1 MRPELATCLLL
12 GLLAGCASLPA
23 ARSPAPSPPQ
33 VVESVQSTQLASLL
47 AALLRVV
54 EGTPAEQA
62 EEIAVARAGYEQ
74 ARQGPAVLR
83 YGLLLAA
90 PSHPARDPVQAQQL
104 LREALARPELLSPSE
119 RALGLV
125 ELERITGELLARAEN
140 QRLVAELQQERDR
153 QRNAPASAAITRQ
166 LQLANEQNAQLRRA
180 LDEARAKL
188 DAIAELERRQADRP
202 PAGATREP

>member
-1 MRPELATCLLL
+1 MRPDLPGCLLL

-23 ARSPAPSPPQ
+23 SRSPAPSPAP
-33 VVESVQSTQLASLL
+33 VVESIQSTQLTSLL
-47 AALLRVV
+47 ASLLRVV

-74 ARQGPAVLR
+74 ARQGPAALR

-90 PSHPARDPVQAQQL
+90 PRHPARDPAQAQQL
-104 LREALARPELLSPSE
+104 LREALARPELLSINE

-125 ELERITGELLARAEN
+125 ELERITPELLAIAEN

-166 LQLANEQNAQLRRA
+166 LQAANEQNAQLRRA
-180 LDEARAKL
+180 LEEARAKL